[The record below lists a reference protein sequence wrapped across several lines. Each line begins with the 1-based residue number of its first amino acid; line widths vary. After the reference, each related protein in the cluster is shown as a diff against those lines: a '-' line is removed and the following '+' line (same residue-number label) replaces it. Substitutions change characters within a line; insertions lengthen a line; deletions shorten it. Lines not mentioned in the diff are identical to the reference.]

1 MHITNISEA
10 KANLS
15 RLIELVQN
23 TDESVIIGKAG
34 KPVAVLSAFKANLSP
49 RLLGGSWEGK
59 VKISGD
65 FDKLPDEWI
74 DTFYDAPIIPE
85 KKKPY

>member
-23 TDESVIIGKAG
+23 SDKSIVIGKAG
-34 KPVAVLSAFKANLSP
+34 KPVAVLSAFKASRSP
-49 RLLGGSWEGK
+49 RKLGGSWQGK
-59 VKISGD
+59 VKVADD

-74 DTFYDAPIIPE
+74 NIFYDFPLIPKE
-85 KKKPY
+85 KKPR